1 MVMGVIL
8 WLLNHISVQRD
19 VIHEFISIGAEMD
32 LSMLHILQILRS
44 TLFNGCDESPP
55 TWVRG
60 KRWHFVEFRTLVF
73 VAASTWTNLEFHIFF
88 QTGHGQKRMEQPKA
102 EVADRCP
109 D

>member
-1 MVMGVIL
+1 
-8 WLLNHISVQRD
+8 
-19 VIHEFISIGAEMD
+19 MD
-32 LSMLHILQILRS
+32 LSMLHGLQILRS
-44 TLFNGCDESPP
+44 ILFNGFDESTP